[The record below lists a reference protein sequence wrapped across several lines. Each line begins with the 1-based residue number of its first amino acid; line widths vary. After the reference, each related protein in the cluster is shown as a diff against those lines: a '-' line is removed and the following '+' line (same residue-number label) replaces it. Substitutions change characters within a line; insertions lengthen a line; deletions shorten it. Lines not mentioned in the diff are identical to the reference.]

1 MQNGSR
7 GVVFEALVAAGLLVL
22 IGAQTP
28 KSYREYCTGWAD
40 GCEPA
45 YTCRQEY
52 CLPSQ
57 WCLDFSKPRDL
68 RYSDALCAPNEY
80 CSVTAMTGN
89 DASLSGFTGSGT
101 CKTAM
106 QAGGACW
113 FSRQCGG
120 EFDSCVNNA
129 TEGDLV
135 CMPQK
140 PTGVQCWRDS
150 DCTPGNDCLS
160 NMCTSVP
167 TRLPSSSPTAS
178 PVTAS
183 PSGNPSG
190 SPTQHPSLA
199 PTATELNKW
208 DSCST
213 SVGPLC
219 GGGLTCTTTDFFG
232 DICLESVQQP
242 TGAPTGAPSEAAPTG
257 SPVIDFGQSIAG
269 DPGAGKFGYATG
281 TAGPFLGTGDPVDR
295 VVHLYVRRASGLWEP
310 SQTLTP
316 PTTTTTSLYGTSLA
330 FDPSATLLAIG
341 SPGAGVVYLY
351 ERSGAGELFF
361 PLKYSLHGIPGSFG
375 FSLAVGR
382 SGRLIVGNHGS
393 RQNSGSV
400 WLYDIPGDGGNGYP
414 TPAEPLVG
422 REVINPRIAVPG
434 NGDEFGYSVAV
445 SGMYFAVGAPGSVGQ
460 LAVYKWMD
468 ETLVSHV
475 IGPPG
480 NGWSVGLNYPAVASG
495 TEFGGAR
502 LYRMGAV
509 PPGTTGQLCEGTT
522 NTTNTIQETCA
533 VNTKCTFSYSD
544 LSDDYYVCR
553 GRASRE
559 GGEGDLCGAWGQTC
573 DGETHSFCAP
583 GMVCTNTGTYDS
595 SSCLIQE
602 CRAPRG
608 APGDFCGDTGTVPAG
623 YTKTD
628 VCEETSCEFAY
639 AITLFGTSEYYRC
652 TGPGTTVGSVGDLC
666 GWHGFGPCENT
677 RYDFCAVG
685 TRCEADF
692 AQDAQ
697 NCPLYSCR
705 PFTAPP
711 TPKPTWLPFPGV
723 QGDLC
728 VGTTQDF
735 PGYEIKNTCFYPTRC
750 TLAYSFA
757 YFGNA
762 PTEVHRC
769 IGPSSVLGKIGDYC
783 GNFAGGCANTPVD
796 FCEGDLVCRADF
808 LVDSEG
814 CLTRKCISVTPTVS
828 PTRKPTVS
836 PTIAPTLPGIPGDLC
851 GDSTFAPPGFKKKA
865 LCQAGSVC
873 TLSYQ
878 YSFFGD
884 VFMYRCSGS
893 GMTYGLEGHRC
904 GGNVQTVGGDDC
916 ETPRNDFCANGMQCI
931 MDLATPIDTEGC
943 FDFRCRVRTLAPT
956 TAAPTNFPT
965 NKPTTAA
972 PTAFPTLAPVPTQEP
987 TKSPTGSGVQGDMC
1001 GETTISSA
1009 QGPYTAVYE
1018 LCVATTACTLSYS
1031 YNFFG
1036 IEHIYRCKGPTSTI
1050 GQLGDYC
1057 GSLGQTC
1064 ENGPLVDFCGP
1075 GSVCLSTGD
1084 FDSQNCF
1091 VARCSS
1097 IYPTV
1102 SPTSKPTPAP
1112 IPTRSPTPSPTLP
1125 GIPGALCGAT
1135 DVAPS
1140 GYEIKELCQS
1150 GSTCTLSYQYTFFE
1164 DLFVYRCSGA
1174 GMSYGVQGDLCGGN
1188 LQTVDGDDCEN
1199 PRKDFCNPGLFCRMD
1214 TDAPSDANS
1223 CFIFYCVAPTAAP
1236 TTAAPTPK
1244 LTSFPTGVPTKTP
1257 TRKPTLS
1264 PVPTLQPTPSPTL
1277 PGVQGD
1283 LCGATTVTS
1292 AGEQYPAVY
1301 ELCDGTTACTLAY
1314 TYDFLG
1320 VEELYRCKGPTST
1333 IGQIGD
1339 YCGSLGQTCE
1349 NGPLVDF
1356 CAPETVCLSTGVFD
1370 SQSCFVARCS
1380 SIHPTVS
1387 PTVKPTPAPIPT
1399 RSPTPSPTLPGVP
1412 GALCGATDAAPEGYE
1427 IKELCQSG
1435 STCTLSYQY
1444 NLFGDIFMYRCSGA
1458 GMTYGVQGDLCGG
1471 SFYAVGGNHC
1481 ENPRKDF
1488 CNSGLFCRMD
1498 TNAPTDANSCPIYY
1512 CVAPTAAPTTA
1523 APTTKAPTAFPTA
1536 FPTTKAPT
1544 TAAPTAKPTAFP
1556 TTKAPT
1562 TKAPTPAPTLPG
1574 VPGDLCGATTYAP
1587 GGYVL
1592 KEQCQSGSTCTFAY
1606 SFVFFGT
1613 SHFYRCSGAGM
1624 TTGVVGDRCG
1634 FQTMEGANT
1643 CSSPRKDFCGGGS
1656 VCTVDS
1662 GSPQDA
1668 GNCVIYHCV

>member
-7 GVVFEALVAAGLLVL
+7 GVVFEALVAAGLLLL

-68 RYSDALCAPNEY
+68 RYSDALCAPDEY

-140 PTGVQCWRDS
+140 TTGVQCWRDS

-183 PSGNPSG
+183 QSGNPSG

-232 DICLESVQQP
+232 DVCLESVPQP

-257 SPVIDFGQSIAG
+257 SPIVDFGQSIAG
-269 DPGAGKFGYATG
+269 DPGAGRFGHATG
-281 TAGPFLGTGDPVDR
+281 TAGTFLGTGDPVDR

-316 PTTTTTSLYGTSLA
+316 PTTTITSLYGISLA

-351 ERSGAGELFF
+351 ERSGGGELFF

-393 RQNSGSV
+393 RKNSGSV

-509 PPGTTGQLCEGTT
+509 ITTGKLCEGTT
-522 NTTNTIQETCA
+522 NTTNTIQATCA

-553 GRASRE
+553 GRASKE

-608 APGDFCGDTGTVPAG
+608 APGDFCGELVPAG

-639 AITLFGTSEYYRC
+639 AITLFGTSEYFRC

-685 TRCEADF
+685 TRCEADPTF
-692 AQDAQ
+692 AQDAE

-728 VGTTQDF
+728 AGTTQDF

-750 TLAYSFA
+750 ALAYSFA
-757 YFGNA
+757 YLGNA

-769 IGPSSVLGKIGDYC
+769 IGPSSVLGKRGDYC

-796 FCEGDLVCRADF
+796 FCEGDLVCRPDF

-814 CLTRKCISVTPTVS
+814 CWTHKCRSLTPTVS

-878 YSFFGD
+878 FSFFGD
-884 VFMYRCSGS
+884 VLIYRCSGS

-904 GGNVQTVGGDDC
+904 GGSLLETVGGDDC
-916 ETPRNDFCANGMQCI
+916 ETPRNDFCANGMQCKI
-931 MDLATPIDTEGC
+931 DFATPVDTGGC
-943 FDFRCRVRTLAPT
+943 FDFRCRVITLP
-956 TAAPTNFPT
+956 PTNFPT
-965 NKPTTAA
+965 NKPTT
-972 PTAFPTLAPVPTQEP
+972 
-987 TKSPTGSGVQGDMC
+987 
-1001 GETTISSA
+1001 
-1009 QGPYTAVYE
+1009 
-1018 LCVATTACTLSYS
+1018 
-1031 YNFFG
+1031 
-1036 IEHIYRCKGPTSTI
+1036 
-1050 GQLGDYC
+1050 
-1057 GSLGQTC
+1057 
-1064 ENGPLVDFCGP
+1064 
-1075 GSVCLSTGD
+1075 
-1084 FDSQNCF
+1084 
-1091 VARCSS
+1091 
-1097 IYPTV
+1097 
-1102 SPTSKPTPAP
+1102 
-1112 IPTRSPTPSPTLP
+1112 
-1125 GIPGALCGAT
+1125 
-1135 DVAPS
+1135 
-1140 GYEIKELCQS
+1140 
-1150 GSTCTLSYQYTFFE
+1150 
-1164 DLFVYRCSGA
+1164 
-1174 GMSYGVQGDLCGGN
+1174 
-1188 LQTVDGDDCEN
+1188 
-1199 PRKDFCNPGLFCRMD
+1199 
-1214 TDAPSDANS
+1214 
-1223 CFIFYCVAPTAAP
+1223 
-1236 TTAAPTPK
+1236 
-1244 LTSFPTGVPTKTP
+1244 
-1257 TRKPTLS
+1257 
-1264 PVPTLQPTPSPTL
+1264 
-1277 PGVQGD
+1277 
-1283 LCGATTVTS
+1283 
-1292 AGEQYPAVY
+1292 
-1301 ELCDGTTACTLAY
+1301 
-1314 TYDFLG
+1314 
-1320 VEELYRCKGPTST
+1320 
-1333 IGQIGD
+1333 
-1339 YCGSLGQTCE
+1339 
-1349 NGPLVDF
+1349 
-1356 CAPETVCLSTGVFD
+1356 
-1370 SQSCFVARCS
+1370 
-1380 SIHPTVS
+1380 
-1387 PTVKPTPAPIPT
+1387 
-1399 RSPTPSPTLPGVP
+1399 
-1412 GALCGATDAAPEGYE
+1412 
-1427 IKELCQSG
+1427 
-1435 STCTLSYQY
+1435 
-1444 NLFGDIFMYRCSGA
+1444 
-1458 GMTYGVQGDLCGG
+1458 
-1471 SFYAVGGNHC
+1471 
-1481 ENPRKDF
+1481 
-1488 CNSGLFCRMD
+1488 
-1498 TNAPTDANSCPIYY
+1498 
-1512 CVAPTAAPTTA
+1512 
-1523 APTTKAPTAFPTA
+1523 KA
-1536 FPTTKAPT
+1536 
-1544 TAAPTAKPTAFP
+1544 P

-1574 VPGDLCGATTYAP
+1574 VPGDLCGATTFAP
-1587 GGYVL
+1587 YGYEL
-1592 KEQCQSGSTCTFAY
+1592 KEQCQGGSSCTFAY
-1606 SFVFFGT
+1606 TFVFFGR

-1624 TTGVVGDRCG
+1624 TTGAVGDRCG
-1634 FQTMEGANT
+1634 FQTMEGTNT
-1643 CSSPRKDFCGGGS
+1643 CSSSRKDFCGGGS

-1662 GSPQDA
+1662 GYTQDA
-1668 GNCVIYHCV
+1668 GNCPIYHCV